1 MNSAR
6 RALIGQGQG
15 EFVEEEI
22 RAYEQ
27 SYEELLCKGMDENRK
42 TKLIMQDV
50 YKRQYRDWSIPVSAA
65 MYRIVPNPADCQ
77 TPEII

>member
-15 EFVEEEI
+15 EFVEVEI

-42 TKLIMQDV
+42 TKLIMQ
-50 YKRQYRDWSIPVSAA
+50 KRKIAILENIKHVFMGTPVIFLPVLSPS
-65 MYRIVPNPADCQ
+65 VQPAD
-77 TPEII
+77 